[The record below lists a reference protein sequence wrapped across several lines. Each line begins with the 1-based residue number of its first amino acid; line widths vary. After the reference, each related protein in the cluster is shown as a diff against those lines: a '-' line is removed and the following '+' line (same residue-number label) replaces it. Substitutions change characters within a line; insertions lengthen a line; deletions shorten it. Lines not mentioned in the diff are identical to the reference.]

1 MVKLLILLLAGVL
14 LFNSVKAE
22 LFKWKDE
29 QGNTIYS
36 DQPPSGDGRQPAIIK
51 KEQLPPI
58 VTVPAIDVN
67 KSDNAAGLKSDAEA
81 SYQSIAISDPG
92 HDAEVRENAGNV
104 SISVQVEPY
113 VFNERGDTVVIY
125 MDGKE
130 ISRGSQTSVQL
141 QNVDRGTHTLR
152 AEVLNRAGQ
161 VLTASETTVF
171 HLKRFSAI
179 TPSAK

>member
-1 MVKLLILLLAGVL
+1 MVKFLIALLAGVL

-29 QGNTIYS
+29 RGNTIYS
-36 DQPPSGDGRQPAIIK
+36 DQPPPEGEQSAIIK

-58 VTVPAIDVN
+58 ITVPAIDVN
-67 KSDNAAGLKSDAEA
+67 KSSNAAEPESDTTAR
-81 SYQSIAISDPG
+81 YRSITISDPG
-92 HDAEVRENAGNV
+92 HDAEVRENTGNV

-125 MDGKE
+125 MDGNE

-152 AEVLNRAGQ
+152 AEVLDRAGQ
-161 VLTASETTVF
+161 VLKASDTTVF

-179 TPSAK
+179 TRPAR